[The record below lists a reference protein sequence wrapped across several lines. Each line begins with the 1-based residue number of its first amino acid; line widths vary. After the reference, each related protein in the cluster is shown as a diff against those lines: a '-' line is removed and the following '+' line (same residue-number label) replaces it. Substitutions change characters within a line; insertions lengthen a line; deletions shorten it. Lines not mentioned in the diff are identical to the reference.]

1 MDQHGLQRLLA
12 DVRSGAC
19 SPDEA
24 VRRLQSGLGNVRS
37 SYGHMFTVQEEVW
50 TGNHLQF
57 RVAALAQSVSGSL
70 DVTDD
75 AVNLQI
81 VLPWLLAKIAESIQ
95 PLIRKE
101 GALLLEKK

>member
-1 MDQHGLQRLLA
+1 MSKPL
-12 DVRSGAC
+12 VVSSS
-19 SPDEA
+19 SPGKDEA
-24 VRRLQSGLGNVRS
+24 VRRLPSGLGNVRS